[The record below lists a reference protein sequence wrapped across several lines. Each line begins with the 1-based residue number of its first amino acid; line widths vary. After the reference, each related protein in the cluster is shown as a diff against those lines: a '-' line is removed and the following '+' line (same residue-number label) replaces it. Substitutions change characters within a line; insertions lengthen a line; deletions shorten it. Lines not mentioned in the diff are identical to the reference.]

1 MWWEGTGKGGE
12 VEDIKRYHVLA
23 QVPEGV
29 GKMGSRAQEVGENA
43 PSWGG
48 LLYTFPERSPC
59 TQPLGQ
65 LTGGS
70 QGAFVYVT
78 PI

>member
-1 MWWEGTGKGGE
+1 MEQEGASKEGKG
-12 VEDIKRYHVLA
+12 EDIKRQHMLV

-29 GKMGSRAQEVGENA
+29 GKMGSRAQEVGENT

-48 LLYTFPERSPC
+48 QLHKFPERSPC
-59 TQPLGQ
+59 TQPIGQ
-65 LTGGS
+65 LTGHS

>member
-1 MWWEGTGKGGE
+1 ML
-12 VEDIKRYHVLA
+12 V
-23 QVPEGV
+23 QVPEGE
-29 GKMGSRAQEVGENA
+29 GKRGSRAQEVSENA

-48 LLYTFPERSPC
+48 LLYKFPERPPC

-65 LTGGS
+65 LTGVS